1 MLGLLPEGFGLLGL
15 GFGTSLQGS
24 RSLGVGFKNLGAE
37 YTVHMFYKLFRILG
51 FEDSGVQGL
60 GIKLKLRDLVFQV
73 LIRGFRV

>member
-1 MLGLLPEGFGLLGL
+1 MGLLGEGFGFWGL

-24 RSLGVGFKNLGAE
+24 RSLRVGFKNLGAG
-37 YTVHMFYKLFRILG
+37 YTVHRVYKLFRILG
-51 FEDSGVQGL
+51 FEDSEVQGL